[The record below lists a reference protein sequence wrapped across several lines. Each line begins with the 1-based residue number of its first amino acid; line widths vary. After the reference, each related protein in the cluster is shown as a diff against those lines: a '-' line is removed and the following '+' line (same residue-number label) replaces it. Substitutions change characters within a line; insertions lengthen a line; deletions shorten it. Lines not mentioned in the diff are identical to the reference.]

1 MGTNCHSATK
11 YHYSILNVNFATVHN
26 NFGNNISTASS
37 ASAIAAAT
45 VKQFR
50 QQQQLILIFNIHIC
64 QILALVQNRKKKK
77 AENSRHQSIDLK
89 KCLSLQFFSLSP
101 SLSLNL
107 KEKKNHSDTQEE
119 KNKIELCRLF
129 LLIFKKNHTQTH
141 KVNNPVR
148 APLSP
153 CHHQHYGHQQHN

>member
-1 MGTNCHSATK
+1 MK
-11 YHYSILNVNFATVHN
+11 E
-26 NFGNNISTASS
+26 
-37 ASAIAAAT
+37 
-45 VKQFR
+45 
-50 QQQQLILIFNIHIC
+50 
-64 QILALVQNRKKKK
+64 KK

-89 KCLSLQFFSLSP
+89 KCLSLQFFSLSLP
-101 SLSLNL
+101 LYLLIL
-107 KEKKNHSDTQEE
+107 KKKNHSDTQEE

>member
-37 ASAIAAAT
+37 ASAIAIAAAT

-64 QILALVQNRKKKK
+64 QILALVQNRRKKNQERSMKEK
-77 AENSRHQSIDLK
+77 SRKFPPPIHWFEKVPLVTV
-89 KCLSLQFFSLSP
+89 LL
-101 SLSLNL
+101 SLSL
-107 KEKKNHSDTQEE
+107 
-119 KNKIELCRLF
+119 
-129 LLIFKKNHTQTH
+129 
-141 KVNNPVR
+141 
-148 APLSP
+148 
-153 CHHQHYGHQQHN
+153 

>member
-64 QILALVQNRKKKK
+64 QVLALVQNRRKKNQERSIKKK

-107 KEKKNHSDTQEE
+107 KEKNHSDPQEE

-129 LLIFKKNHTQTH
+129 LLIFKKKKPYANTQS
-141 KVNNPVR
+141 K
-148 APLSP
+148 
-153 CHHQHYGHQQHN
+153 